1 MCGIA
6 GILSFNEN
14 RPCSPQNLFSM
25 IAAMRHRGP
34 DEHGIFMDDCMG
46 LAHARLSIIDLSHGS
61 QPLSNEDQSVWV
73 VFNGEIYNYIELKKE
88 LECKGHV
95 FRTNTDTEVIVHLY
109 EENGIQGIRE
119 FNGQFAFG
127 LWDTRKKIFFLV
139 RDRIG
144 VRPLHYC
151 VHDKRLLFASEIK
164 SLFAADPALPRQIDP
179 IAMDQVFTF
188 WAPLPGRTMFK
199 GIKEVQAGHY
209 LVIKTSGEIS
219 DNCYWNIPFVPR
231 EQWSTVPLQELSRSA
246 AELLEDAVRFRLRAD
261 VPVATYLSGGLDS
274 SITTALAVKNLNRK
288 VHTFGI
294 RFGNERFDEGEYQH
308 LMSRYLGT
316 DHHEIVATSQN
327 IGDNFGKVIWHC
339 EKPILRTSPVPLFL
353 LSKMVRE
360 LGIKVVLTGE
370 GSDEFWGGYDIF
382 KEARLRRFWAGEP
395 TSAWRPALFAHLYP
409 DIFKDPMQKRT
420 LRLFFG
426 RDLDNANDVLFSH
439 MLRWANSARTK
450 QFFSPELGSALGD
463 HEAKQEVRN
472 LLPDHIDKLDPLTR
486 SQYLESAL
494 FLTQYLLSS
503 QGDRVAMAHSVEIR
517 LPFMDPRIMAFAGSI
532 PAHWRLFGLDEKFLL
547 KRAFRNTIP
556 AEILHRHKHPYR
568 APIQEALLPKSVDHP
583 NRRMLTPD
591 LIRRAGL
598 FNQEKVSR
606 LVQKIDGTNSVNE
619 VEGMALAGILS
630 SMFLWSQY
638 INNFEKPAPLPS
650 GTITVNVDNRTC
662 FRENYR

>member
-6 GILSFNEN
+6 GILSLNQEK
-14 RPCSPQNLFSM
+14 PCLPLQLFSM

-34 DEHGIFMDDCMG
+34 DEQGIFIDDSIG

-61 QPLSNEDQSVWV
+61 QPLSNEDQSIWV
-73 VFNGEIYNYIELKKE
+73 VFNGEIYNYLELKKE
-88 LECKGHV
+88 LENKGHV

-109 EENGIQGIRE
+109 EEKGIQSISE

-127 LWDTRKKIFFLV
+127 LWDTKKQMLFLV

-151 VHDKRLLFASEIK
+151 VHDKKLLFSSEIK
-164 SLFAADPALPRQIDP
+164 SLFAADTTLPRRIDP
-179 IAMDQVFTF
+179 VTMDQVFTF

-209 LVIKTSGEIS
+209 LTINSSGDIS
-219 DNCYWNIPFVPR
+219 DNCYWTVPFVPR
-231 EQWSTVPLQELSRSA
+231 EQWSGKSLEELSRSA
-246 AELLEDAVRFRLRAD
+246 AELLEDSVCFRLRAD

-274 SITTALAVKNLNRK
+274 SITSALAVKNLNRK

-294 RFGNERFDEGEYQH
+294 RFGNERFDEGEYQR

-316 DHHEIVATSQN
+316 EHHEIIATSQN
-327 IGDNFGKVIWHC
+327 IGDTFGEVIWHC
-339 EKPILRTSPVPLFL
+339 EKPILRTAPVPLFL

-360 LGIKVVLTGE
+360 SDIKVVLTGE

-395 TSAWRPALFAHLYP
+395 KSVWRPDLFAHLYP
-409 DIFKDPMQKRT
+409 DIFKDQMQKRT

-439 MLRWANSARTK
+439 ALRWANSARTK
-450 QFFSPELGSALGD
+450 QFFSPELQLAIGKYDGMQDLRSF
-463 HEAKQEVRN
+463 
-472 LLPDHIDKLDPLTR
+472 LPDHFIKLDPLTR
-486 SQYLESAL
+486 SQYLESTL

-517 LPFMDPRIMAFAGSI
+517 LPFMDPRVMAFAGHFPLTGVFSDLT
-532 PAHWRLFGLDEKFLL
+532 RNLF
-547 KRAFRNTIP
+547 
-556 AEILHRHKHPYR
+556 
-568 APIQEALLPKSVDHP
+568 
-583 NRRMLTPD
+583 
-591 LIRRAGL
+591 
-598 FNQEKVSR
+598 
-606 LVQKIDGTNSVNE
+606 
-619 VEGMALAGILS
+619 
-630 SMFLWSQY
+630 
-638 INNFEKPAPLPS
+638 
-650 GTITVNVDNRTC
+650 
-662 FRENYR
+662 